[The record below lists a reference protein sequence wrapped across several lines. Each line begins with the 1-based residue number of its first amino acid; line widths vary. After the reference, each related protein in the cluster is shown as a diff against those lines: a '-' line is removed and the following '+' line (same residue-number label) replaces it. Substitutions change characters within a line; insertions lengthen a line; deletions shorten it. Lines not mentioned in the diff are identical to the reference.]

1 MIEVGHLLM
10 SQKERNRKVL
20 LEAVISG
27 YLTLVEASE
36 RADLCYRQMERL
48 KRRYL
53 GQGDA
58 GLVHLRR
65 GQPSNRAF
73 AEEFKNAVL
82 RRYRER
88 YLDFGPT
95 FAAEKLLKDG
105 LKLHHDT
112 LRKWLLMEGLW
123 SQHRKHKPYRQ
134 RRARKEC
141 FGELLQLD
149 GSHHHWFGE
158 ERDRSCLMNLIDDAT
173 SVRCAVLAG
182 EETTEAAMRILLKWI
197 KRYGIPKA
205 IYVDLKSVY
214 ISPHSRLTEEQQ
226 LAGIEKTLSVFAT
239 ICAKLGIELIR
250 AYSPQAKGRV
260 ERSHGVYQDRLV
272 KEIKLNN
279 LTKEEEVNHFL
290 DHGFV
295 EELNQRFA
303 IDPKTLGDVHR
314 PVDGYDLDTIFS
326 WEFTRVLQQDWTI
339 RFNNVWYQITQ
350 EQPLVVRPRYKLI
363 VRRHLNG
370 ALTLWYK
377 NKRLQYRVLGAAEKQ
392 KMLEQKQQK
401 EVKPKLTTEERRLLG
416 RKNSQRSSWRTSNHT
431 LFLKRA
437 VNF

>member
-1 MIEVGHLLM
+1 MAEGGLLVM
-10 SQKERNRKVL
+10 SQKERNLKVL
-20 LEAVISG
+20 LESVKNG
-27 YLTLVEASE
+27 YLTLKEAQKRTGLS
-36 RADLCYRQMERL
+36 YRQMKRL

-53 GQGDA
+53 RDGDA

-73 AEEFKNAVL
+73 EATFRNAVL
-82 RRYRER
+82 TRYQER

-95 FAAEKLLKDG
+95 FAAEKLLEDG
-105 LKLHHDT
+105 LALHHDT

-149 GSHHHWFGE
+149 GSHHHWFGD
-158 ERDRSCLMNLIDDAT
+158 ERGPSCLMSLIDDAT
-173 SVRCAVLAG
+173 GVRYALLAG
-182 EETTEAAMRILLKWI
+182 QETTKAAMGVLLGWI
-197 KRYGIPKA
+197 RRYGVPKA

-226 LAGIEKTLSVFAT
+226 LAGIEETLSIFAKV
-239 ICAKLGIELIR
+239 CGKLGIELIR

-290 DHGFV
+290 DHGFLDG
-295 EELNQRFA
+295 LNRRFA
-303 IDPKTLGDVHR
+303 VAPKDFRDVHR
-314 PVDGYDLDTIFS
+314 PVNGYNLHEIFS

-339 RFNNVWYQITQ
+339 RFDNVWYQITQ
-350 EQPLVVRPRYKLI
+350 KQPLMVRPKYRLM
-363 VRRHLNG
+363 VRRHLDG

-377 NKRLQYRVLGAAEKQ
+377 DRQLKYRVLGEAEKQ
-392 KMLEQKQQK
+392 KMLEQKEQD
-401 EVKPKLTTEERRLLG
+401 EVKPKLTMEERSLLG
-416 RKNSQRSSWRTSNHT
+416 RKNSQRSSWRTSNHA
-431 LFLKRA
+431 LFLKRV